1 MEMGKITNK
10 TTTKITNQALAWVA
24 RLRSESVD
32 ETDFA
37 HFADWLAGSECHQQ
51 AWDNAVDIWETLGV
65 ISHLPVESLLA
76 AEPQLEPE
84 LNPQS
89 EQGLDKKRSYL
100 ANLFSGFWK
109 PLTTM
114 AATTAIVVSLIM
126 FMQEDR
132 QHYYSAVG
140 DYQQISLQ
148 DGSLIELNTDT
159 EIAVSLGETSRDI
172 ELLKGEAFFTV
183 ASDKTKPFIVTV
195 GDARVQALGTA
206 FNIYRQSDKQSTVS
220 VIEGVVRVS
229 EASGSSTA
237 APESKMLLANDVV
250 IVNALSGVSDLQI
263 PNIEQVTAWR
273 SGQIMFDSASVA
285 EAVAILNR
293 YLERKILV
301 AENTVSK
308 HRISG
313 IFSSRQQDET
323 LAAVAQAFDLALV
336 LDEDNWLL
344 SPSNP

>member
-1 MEMGKITNK
+1 MGTN
-10 TTTKITNQALAWVA
+10 TNNTNNKITNQALAWVA
-24 RLRSESVD
+24 RMRSESVT

-37 HFADWLAGSECHQQ
+37 NFADWLNGSESHRQ
-51 AWDNAVDIWETLGV
+51 AWDSALDTWETLGV
-65 ISHLPVESLLA
+65 VSHLPVEQLLVA
-76 AEPQLEPE
+76 SDTQC
-84 LNPQS
+84 
-89 EQGLDKKRSYL
+89 QGGADKKRGYL

-109 PLTTM
+109 PATSL
-114 AATTAIVVSLIM
+114 AATTAIVVSLVM

-132 QHYYSAVG
+132 QHYVSAVG
-140 DYQQISLQ
+140 DYQQITLQ

-159 EIAVSLGETSRDI
+159 EIAVLLGETSRDI
-172 ELLKGEAFFTV
+172 ELIKGEAFFTV

-206 FNIYRQSDKQSTVS
+206 FNIYRQSDNQSTLS

-237 APESKMLLANDVV
+237 VPESKMLLANDVV
-250 IVNALSGVSDLQI
+250 IVNALSGVSGLQAS
-263 PNIEQVTAWR
+263 NIEQVTAWR
-273 SGQIMFDSASVA
+273 SRQIMFDSASVT

-313 IFSSRQQDET
+313 VFSSREQDET
-323 LAAVAQAFDLALV
+323 LTAVAQAFDLTLV
-336 LDEDNWLL
+336 LEEKNWLL
-344 SPSNP
+344 SQSNP